1 VFAMYTTASDISR
14 VGNSGVANDD
24 CDVAPFEMCFA
35 LNTQNYLGDA
45 DPKSPWS
52 PLMYA
57 DYPATF
63 PPTVMT
69 TSTTDLIPSNSLR
82 LRRCADGVSA
92 ASMLDGAMTG
102 PDSVTYRNHC
112 YSGSGDRR
120 TAPRLANKARAR
132 RYRAP
137 RRMRNGVWPIRLR
150 RTLTKWEASENPA
163 RRPISAVVR
172 RSKSGD

>member
-1 VFAMYTTASDISR
+1 MVEAKNSRRIGAVGSAAGGRSRSPCSRAHAEGTVALGVAMYTTASDISR

-24 CDVAPFEMCFA
+24 CDVAPFEMFRA
-35 LNTQNYLGDA
+35 QHTEFSWRRGSEESLV
-45 DPKSPWS
+45 
-52 PLMYA
+52 PLVYA
-57 DYPATF
+57 DYPTTF

-112 YSGSGDRR
+112 YSGSGDRCVFSNVR
-120 TAPRLANKARAR
+120 
-132 RYRAP
+132 
-137 RRMRNGVWPIRLR
+137 
-150 RTLTKWEASENPA
+150 
-163 RRPISAVVR
+163 SAIL
-172 RSKSGD
+172 SAH